1 MSGEIV
7 SIIFLRGRKLWT
19 DLTDVKRKKIFVSV
33 SPQAEIG
40 TKSATG
46 NGQIKIDVLLQT
58 CLVKIRQTNPTFEV
72 EYNIDNKRDVLSSGK
87 KYATELL

>member
-46 NGQIKIDVLLQT
+46 NGQIRIDV
-58 CLVKIRQTNPTFEV
+58 
-72 EYNIDNKRDVLSSGK
+72 
-87 KYATELL
+87 